1 MSALTDHQFCFLLPG
16 EPYLLNVT
24 VESLFTFPFLCFCF
38 IYNKNFK
45 WKKALEWVLG
55 FCLWRGGGGWGCSR
69 GGKYL
74 IFIYLFIYPPSVY
87 LIFGNFVKYQV
98 TSHQKE
104 ILNIKHWYRCS
115 SNWNLQSTLDRYSII
130 NNFVFKPILFIC
142 CSWVLLFLLFITVQ
156 YTFKTDHLPGDII

>member
-24 VESLFTFPFLCFCF
+24 VDSLFIFYFHFYIFVLF
-38 IYNKNFK
+38 ITKTLSG
-45 WKKALEWVLG
+45 KKHLSG
-55 FCLWRGGGGWGCSR
+55 FWDSVYGGGGCSR

-74 IFIYLFIYPPSVY
+74 FNIYLFIHPSSIY

-104 ILNIKHWYRCS
+104 ILNIKTLI
-115 SNWNLQSTLDRYSII
+115 NMQQQVTLDRYSII

-142 CSWVLLFLLFITVQ
+142 CSWVLFFSSIYNSTV
-156 YTFKTDHLPGDII
+156 YTFQTDHLPGDII

>member
-24 VESLFTFPFLCFCF
+24 VDSLFIFPFLCFCF
-38 IYNKNFK
+38 IFNKNFK

-55 FCLWRGGGGWGCSR
+55 FCLGGGGGCSR

-74 IFIYLFIYPPSVY
+74 FNIYLFIYLSTIRLFNFRQFCKISSY
-87 LIFGNFVKYQV
+87 FSSKRDFEHKTLIHMQKQV
-98 TSHQKE
+98 T
-104 ILNIKHWYRCS
+104 LDR
-115 SNWNLQSTLDRYSII
+115 LTLDRYSII

>member
-24 VESLFTFPFLCFCF
+24 VDSLFIFYFHFYIFVLF
-38 IYNKNFK
+38 ITKTLSG
-45 WKKALEWVLG
+45 KKHLSG
-55 FCLWRGGGGWGCSR
+55 FWDSVYGGGG
-69 GGKYL
+69 GGGGFVREGANIYL

-104 ILNIKHWYRCS
+104 ILNIK
-115 SNWNLQSTLDRYSII
+115 TLI
-130 NNFVFKPILFIC
+130 
-142 CSWVLLFLLFITVQ
+142 
-156 YTFKTDHLPGDII
+156 HM

>member
-24 VESLFTFPFLCFCF
+24 VDSLFIFPFLCFCF

-55 FCLWRGGGGWGCSR
+55 FCLWRRGGGGWVCSR

-74 IFIYLFIYPPSVY
+74 FNIYLFIYPPSVY

-104 ILNIKHWYRCS
+104 ILNIKTLIHM
-115 SNWNLQSTLDRYSII
+115 QQHVTLDRYSII

-142 CSWVLLFLLFITVQ
+142 CSWVLFFLLFITVQ